1 MEKLKQYP
9 YSSESDCVLSGKR
22 GNSRHLKNINIAWKK
37 ARKRARLKNLRIH
50 DLRRTVGSWM
60 ANFGISITIIG
71 KVLNHNDSQST
82 KFYTHL
88 NIYVVRYAIIVDLSP
103 NNSNDL

>member
-1 MEKLKQYP
+1 
-9 YSSESDCVLSGKR
+9 
-22 GNSRHLKNINIAWKK
+22 
-37 ARKRARLKNLRIH
+37 
-50 DLRRTVGSWM
+50 M

-88 NIYVVRYAIIVDLSP
+88 NIYVDS
-103 NNSNDL
+103 